1 MNLYLGLLAAYAA
14 VLMGLGLWIGR
25 RVRGTGDFFV
35 AGRRLGP
42 GLLFSTMLAANIG
55 AGSTVNAAALGYAD
69 GLSAWWWI
77 GSAGIGS
84 IVLAWLVGPSIRRLA
99 AKHDLRTVGDFLEL
113 RYGPS
118 VRATVAVLLV
128 VGALALLAAQFIGG
142 AVILSVVAGVDRWV
156 GCVIAGL
163 VVTVYFTAGGLLT
176 SAWVNVVQLAVLL
189 GGFVV
194 VVPLALTGVGGW
206 ESVVAATS
214 DLDDYWNPWQGGGS
228 GWFYLAMLGPAFIVS
243 PGLLQKVYGAR
254 DDRTVRIG
262 VMANG
267 VVLLLF
273 AAVPPLLGMMMR
285 TLNPDLA
292 NQDLA
297 LPTLFVE
304 ALPPAVGAVGLAAL
318 FSAEVSSA
326 DAILFMLATA
336 MSQDVY
342 RRFVRPAAN
351 DADVLRAARLAAITG
366 GVLATALAVVAE
378 TIVAA
383 LGFFYTVI
391 SVSLFV
397 PVIAGLYVRR
407 FEVPEALTAV
417 AAGVSIGVV
426 TQVSTAGV
434 GVGGLTPAML
444 GLGAAALSSGA
455 IAVAR
460 KRLVG
465 VT

>member
-1 MNLYLGLLAAYAA
+1 M
-14 VLMGLGLWIGR
+14 
-25 RVRGTGDFFV
+25 
-35 AGRRLGP
+35 
-42 GLLFSTMLAANIG
+42 
-55 AGSTVNAAALGYAD
+55 
-69 GLSAWWWI
+69 
-77 GSAGIGS
+77 
-84 IVLAWLVGPSIRRLA
+84 
-99 AKHDLRTVGDFLEL
+99 
-113 RYGPS
+113 
-118 VRATVAVLLV
+118 

-460 KRLVG
+460 KRLVR